1 MSFDR
6 CVRCGSCLKICPM
19 FDVTGDEKFSP
30 RGKMYILQ
38 VMDMIEND
46 EEAGKEFRK
55 LLFECTMCGR
65 CDEICESDVD
75 LLQVWHEQRGRAI
88 SKSPDQ
94 FDYLQSLKKSLGNV
108 KNIYGLP
115 EEDRA
120 VYWLDEMEL
129 EIPEI
134 RDRVYEEGKTAK
146 IMVFLGCLMSFRASQ
161 MDVVKAL
168 FEVLEHLDSDYLVMG
183 AEEFCCG
190 HPLHLMGDDEAAQ
203 DLWNHNKDIIDS
215 AGVDQVVTCCP
226 GCLIQLSQHH
236 DFKRAEVLHHTEY
249 LDQVLDEAPKYEQ
262 EAEMAYHDPCELHR
276 ISDVKKEPRSLLQK
290 MKVDFREMDLSC
302 CGGGGLLRMTDPDLS
317 DKIMAVRAKR
327 EDLADTI
334 VVTCCPS
341 CREQF
346 LANDIQ
352 TRDIVEI
359 LADTYEGGSE

>member
-1 MSFDR
+1 
-6 CVRCGSCLKICPM
+6 M

-30 RGKMYILQ
+30 RAKMYILQ
-38 VMDMIEND
+38 VMDMIEDD

-75 LLQVWHEQRGRAI
+75 LLQVWHEQRGNAI
-88 SKSPDQ
+88 SKSPEQ
-94 FDYLQSLKKSLGNV
+94 FGYLQSLKKSLGNV

-120 VYWLDEMEL
+120 VYWLDEIEL

-134 RDRVYEEGKTAK
+134 RDRVYQEGKTAK
-146 IMVFLGCLMSFRASQ
+146 TMIFLGCLMSFRASQ
-161 MDVVKAL
+161 MDVVRAL
-168 FEVLEHLDSDYLVMG
+168 FDVLEHLHSDYLVMG

-190 HPLHLMGDDEAAQ
+190 HPLHLMGDDESAQ

-215 AGVDQVVTCCP
+215 ANVEQVVTCCP

-249 LDQVLDEAPKYEQ
+249 LDRLLDDVPKYKQ
-262 EAEMAYHDPCELHR
+262 EVDMAYHDPCELHR
-276 ISDVKKEPRSLLQK
+276 ISNVKEEPRSLLQK

-317 DKIMAVRAKR
+317 DKIVAVRAQR
-327 EDLADTI
+327 ENLADTV

-352 TRDIVEI
+352 THDIVEL
-359 LADTYEGGSE
+359 LANSYEEREE

>member
-1 MSFDR
+1 
-6 CVRCGSCLKICPM
+6 
-19 FDVTGDEKFSP
+19 
-30 RGKMYILQ
+30 
-38 VMDMIEND
+38 
-46 EEAGKEFRK
+46 
-55 LLFECTMCGR
+55 MCGR

-75 LLQVWHEQRGRAI
+75 LLQVWHEQRGNAI
-88 SKSPDQ
+88 SKSPEQ

-120 VYWLDEMEL
+120 VYWLDEIEL

-134 RDRVYEEGKTAK
+134 RDRVYQEGKTAK
-146 IMVFLGCLMSFRASQ
+146 TMIFLGCLMSFRASQ
-161 MDVVKAL
+161 MDVVRAL
-168 FEVLEHLDSDYLVMG
+168 FDVLEHLHSDYLVMG

-190 HPLHLMGDDEAAQ
+190 HPLHLMGDDESAQ

-215 AGVDQVVTCCP
+215 ANVEQVVTCCP

-249 LDQVLDEAPKYEQ
+249 LDRLLDDVPEHKQ
-262 EAEMAYHDPCELHR
+262 EVDMAYHDPCELHR
-276 ISDVKKEPRSLLQK
+276 ISNVKEEPRSLLQK

-302 CGGGGLLRMTDPDLS
+302 CGGGGLLRMTDSDLS
-317 DKIMAVRAKR
+317 DKIVAVRAQR
-327 EDLADTI
+327 EDLTDTV

-352 TRDIVEI
+352 TRDIVEL
-359 LADTYEGGSE
+359 LANSYEEIEE